1 MNPSTRRRLGSA
13 NTRKAILN
21 HFAHK
26 FCNSR
31 PKHYVYSIGLLLQA
45 GATLTLRN
53 SAAVHDFPGKFTFDY
68 WRNGQMRIRVKYY
81 LAVLAVLAT
90 IMPLWAR
97 VYKESLTIDTNKTIG
112 SAQLKAGT
120 YDLMADDAKK
130 ELNILQNGKAIA
142 TVQGQ
147 WVKLPQKAQYSTV
160 VSDGDKIT
168 QVQFSG
174 SDQAFQP

>member
-1 MNPSTRRRLGSA
+1 
-13 NTRKAILN
+13 
-21 HFAHK
+21 
-26 FCNSR
+26 
-31 PKHYVYSIGLLLQA
+31 
-45 GATLTLRN
+45 
-53 SAAVHDFPGKFTFDY
+53 
-68 WRNGQMRIRVKYY
+68 MRIRVKYY
-81 LAVLAVLAT
+81 LAGLAVLAT

-97 VYKESLTIDTNKTIG
+97 VYKESLTIDTNKMIG

-130 ELNILQNGKAIA
+130 DLNILQNGKAIA